1 MIKRPVLQPSSL
13 PTFNLKT
20 MFKLNLKI
28 AWRNLW
34 KNKGYTLI
42 NILGLS
48 IGMASC
54 ILIFIFIRYQMSFD
68 KDFKDSDRI
77 YRVVS
82 SWDYSDGNQFFSQGV
97 PMPLT
102 PAMRNDFSPY
112 IEKIAAIEQSTG
124 VIQIKDAA
132 GKETLKSNEDVF
144 YIEPDFFGIFG
155 YKWLSGDYAALKDP
169 GNIVLSKEMAD
180 KFFGSWKNA
189 LGRSV
194 NFDMANYLVI
204 GVIDDVPENN
214 SVPLKIMLSY
224 KSLKSRNLERWGSV
238 GSSSES
244 YIKLKPNVKIEALNT
259 PLKAFLKK
267 YYTEKAP
274 GKEGHS
280 FQPLNDIHYNSKF
293 GNFSGRI
300 MPKKQIYGLAIIGF
314 FLMIT
319 ASINFIN
326 LATAQAVSRSK
337 EVGIRKV
344 MGSQR
349 SQLVV
354 QFLTETLTIVLVSLL
369 LGSVLTEI
377 ALPGMQNLF
386 GSKIS
391 FSIFQHPII
400 LAFLLFLVV
409 FVSLIAGFY
418 PAVVLSGFDPV
429 LAIKSKI
436 SANTGGLGLR
446 KILVVLQFAI
456 TATLIIGTLV
466 ILQQM
471 KYIRE
476 QPLGFN
482 PTAIAMVDLPNDSLT
497 MQRFDTFKSQLK
509 QVSGVEEVSLCR
521 TAPSSQNNNGSS
533 FSYNSSKDADFQVNT
548 KNADVDYLKTFD
560 LKLVAGRNIVKSDTI
575 NEYLV
580 NETLLKKLNV
590 KNPNEAIGKILSM
603 GGMKA
608 PIVGVIQDFKNRS
621 LHESIDPIL
630 VGSSRTRY
638 FNAALKLNSSQ
649 MVATMQNVRK
659 IWQNTFPESVY
670 SELFLDEQIANY
682 YQGEK
687 VMGTLFEVF
696 AAVII
701 FISFIGLFGLISFVA
716 TQRTREVAIRKV
728 LGASTI
734 ELIKMLNGSFLMMV
748 FIANVIAWPLA
759 YLFVSKWL
767 SGFAYRIDISVW
779 PFALAMIISMLI
791 TLITVS
797 FRSYKA
803 AVANTVDALK
813 YE

>member
-1 MIKRPVLQPSSL
+1 
-13 PTFNLKT
+13 
-20 MFKLNLKI
+20 
-28 AWRNLW
+28 
-34 KNKGYTLI
+34 
-42 NILGLS
+42 
-48 IGMASC
+48 
-54 ILIFIFIRYQMSFD
+54 MSFD
-68 KDFKDSDRI
+68 KGFKDSDRI

-112 IEKIAAIEQSTG
+112 LEKIAAIEQSAG
-124 VIQIKDAA
+124 VIQIKDIA

-144 YIEPDFFGIFG
+144 YIEPDFFGIFD

-194 NFDMANYLVI
+194 NFDTADYLVI
-204 GVIDDVPENN
+204 GVIDDVAENN

-224 KSLKSRNLERWGSV
+224 KSLKSRNLDRWGSV

-274 GKEGHS
+274 GKEGHL

-314 FLMIT
+314 FLIIT

-391 FSIFQHPII
+391 FSIFEHPII

-409 FVSLIAGFY
+409 FVSLLAGFY
-418 PAVVLSGFDPV
+418 PAIVISGFNPV

-471 KYIRE
+471 KYIRQ

-509 QVSGVEEVSLCR
+509 QVPGVEDVSLCR

-734 ELIKMLNGSFLMMV
+734 ELIKMLNGSFLTMV

-767 SGFAYRIDISVW
+767 SGFAYRIDISIW

>member
-1 MIKRPVLQPSSL
+1 
-13 PTFNLKT
+13 

-112 IEKIAAIEQSTG
+112 IEKIAAIEQSAG

-509 QVSGVEEVSLCR
+509 QIPGVEAVSLCR

-682 YQGEK
+682 YQGER
-687 VMGTLFEVF
+687 VMGTLFKVF

>member
-1 MIKRPVLQPSSL
+1 
-13 PTFNLKT
+13 

-34 KNKGYTLI
+34 KNKAYTFI

-68 KDFKDSDRI
+68 EGFKNEDRI

-82 SWDYSDGNQFFSQGV
+82 TWDYADGNQFSSQGV
-97 PMPLT
+97 PLPLT

-112 IEKIAAIEQSTG
+112 IEKISAIQQSAG
-124 VIQIKDAA
+124 LIKIDDGA
-132 GKETLKSNEDVF
+132 GNEKLKTIESVF
-144 YIEPDFFGIFG
+144 YLEPDFFEIFN
-155 YKWLSGDYAALKDP
+155 YNWLSGDYNSLADP
-169 GNIVLSKEMAD
+169 SHVVLSKAMAN
-180 KFFGSWKNA
+180 KFFGDWKTA
-189 LGRSV
+189 LGKNV
-194 NFDMANYLVI
+194 VFEGKINYIVS
-204 GVIDDVPENN
+204 GVIDDVAENN
-214 SVPLKIMLSY
+214 SIPLKIMLSY
-224 KSLKSRNLERWGSV
+224 KSFKDRNMANWGSS
-238 GSSSES
+238 GSNSET
-244 YIKLKPNVKIEALNT
+244 YFKLKPNVNIEALSG
-259 PLKAFLKK
+259 PLKSFLKK
-267 YYTEKAP
+267 YYVQNGP
-274 GKEGHS
+274 GKEGHL
-280 FQPLNDIHYNSKF
+280 FQPLTDIHYNDKF

-300 MPKKQIYGLAIIGF
+300 MPKKQLWGLAVIGF
-314 FLMIT
+314 FLMVT

-337 EVGIRKV
+337 EVGVRKV
-344 MGSQR
+344 MGSLR
-349 SQLVV
+349 SQLVA
-354 QFLTETLTIVLVSLL
+354 QFLTETLTIVSISLL
-369 LGSVLTEI
+369 IGSVLTEI
-377 ALPGMQNLF
+377 ALPGMQSLF
-386 GSKIS
+386 DSKIS

-400 LAFLLFLVV
+400 LVFMLLMVT
-409 FVSLIAGFY
+409 FVSLLAGFY
-418 PAVVLSGFDPV
+418 PAVIMSGFNPA
-429 LAIKSKI
+429 LAIKNKI

-446 KILVVLQFAI
+446 KILVVVQFAI
-456 TATLIIGTLV
+456 TAILIIGTLV

-497 MQRFDTFKSQLK
+497 TQRFSTFKTQLK
-509 QVSGVEEVSLCR
+509 QVPGVKEVSFCR
-521 TAPSSQNNNGSS
+521 TAPSSQNNNGNS
-533 FSYNSSKDADFQVNT
+533 FSYNGGKDADFQVNT
-548 KNADVDYLKTFD
+548 KNADEDYLKTFD
-560 LKLVAGRNIVKSDTI
+560 LKLVAGRNLVKSDTT

-590 KNPNEAIGKILSM
+590 RNPNEAIGKIISM

-608 PIVGVIQDFKNRS
+608 PIVGVIQDFKNKS
-621 LHESIDPIL
+621 LHENIDPIL
-630 VGSSRTRY
+630 IGALKPRFFY
-638 FNAALKLNSSQ
+638 AAIKLNSKQ
-649 MVATMQNVRK
+649 MLGTMKTVEK

-670 SELFLDEQIANY
+670 NESFLNEEINNY

-687 VMGTLFEVF
+687 IMGTLFKVF
-696 AAVII
+696 AGVII

-716 TQRTREVAIRKV
+716 TQRTKEVAIRKV

-734 ELIKMLNGSFLMMV
+734 ELVKMLNGSFLIMV
-748 FIANVIAWPLA
+748 FIANLVAWPLA

-779 PFALAMIISMLI
+779 PFVLAMVISMAI

-797 FRSYKA
+797 IRSYKA
-803 AVANTVDALK
+803 AVANTIDALK

>member
-1 MIKRPVLQPSSL
+1 
-13 PTFNLKT
+13 

-244 YIKLKPNVKIEALNT
+244 YIKLKPNVKVEALNT

-509 QVSGVEEVSLCR
+509 QIPGVEAVSLCR

-649 MVATMQNVRK
+649 MVTTMQNVRK

-670 SELFLDEQIANY
+670 NELFLDEQIANY

-696 AAVII
+696 AGVII

>member
-1 MIKRPVLQPSSL
+1 
-13 PTFNLKT
+13 

-68 KDFKDSDRI
+68 KGFKDSDRI

-112 IEKIAAIEQSTG
+112 LEKIAAIEQSAG
-124 VIQIKDAA
+124 VIQIKDIA

-144 YIEPDFFGIFG
+144 YIEPDFFGIFD

-194 NFDMANYLVI
+194 NFDTADYLVI
-204 GVIDDVPENN
+204 GVIDDVAENN

-224 KSLKSRNLERWGSV
+224 KSLKSRNLDRWGSV

-274 GKEGHS
+274 GKEGHL

-314 FLMIT
+314 FLIIT

-391 FSIFQHPII
+391 FSIFEHPII

-409 FVSLIAGFY
+409 FVSLLAGFY
-418 PAVVLSGFDPV
+418 PAIVISGFNPV

-471 KYIRE
+471 KYIRQ

-509 QVSGVEEVSLCR
+509 QVPGVEDVSLCR

-734 ELIKMLNGSFLMMV
+734 ELIKMLNGSFLTMV

-767 SGFAYRIDISVW
+767 SGFAYRIDISIW

>member
-1 MIKRPVLQPSSL
+1 
-13 PTFNLKT
+13 
-20 MFKLNLKI
+20 MFRLNLKI

-68 KDFKDSDRI
+68 KGFKDSDRI

-112 IEKIAAIEQSTG
+112 LEKIAAIEQSAG
-124 VIQIKDAA
+124 VIQIKDIA
-132 GKETLKSNEDVF
+132 GKETFKSNEDVF
-144 YIEPDFFGIFG
+144 YIEPDFFGIFD

-169 GNIVLSKEMAD
+169 GNIVLSKEMAE

-194 NFDMANYLVI
+194 NFDTANYLVI
-204 GVIDDVPENN
+204 GVIDDVAENN

-224 KSLKSRNLERWGSV
+224 KSLKSRNLDRWGSV

-274 GKEGHS
+274 GKEGHL

-314 FLMIT
+314 FLIIT

-391 FSIFQHPII
+391 FSIFEHPII

-409 FVSLIAGFY
+409 FVSLLAGFY
-418 PAVVLSGFDPV
+418 PAIVISGFNPV

-471 KYIRE
+471 KYIRQ

-509 QVSGVEEVSLCR
+509 QVPGVEDVSLCR

-649 MVATMQNVRK
+649 MVATMHNVRK

-734 ELIKMLNGSFLMMV
+734 ELIKMLNGSFLTMV

-767 SGFAYRIDISVW
+767 SGFAYRIDISIW